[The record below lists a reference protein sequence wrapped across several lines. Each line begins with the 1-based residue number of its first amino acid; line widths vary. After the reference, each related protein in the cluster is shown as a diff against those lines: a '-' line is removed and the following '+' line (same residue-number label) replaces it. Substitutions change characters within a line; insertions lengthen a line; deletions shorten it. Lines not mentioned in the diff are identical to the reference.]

1 MAKYLGTY
9 YVLQATEHP
18 WRCLSQVDRCF
29 EVKRWSL
36 HPSSLRH
43 YPSTA
48 LMTRLWPYLQSM
60 EFKSDLLLSQIIF
73 LQGVNGALLVGKR
86 ACQSAV
92 VRGTAAGDL
101 RYIETPLRNITPS
114 PYEKK
119 KGTEQQH
126 KITSIPCWR
135 ACIYVYVHMI

>member
-1 MAKYLGTY
+1 
-9 YVLQATEHP
+9 
-18 WRCLSQVDRCF
+18 
-29 EVKRWSL
+29 
-36 HPSSLRH
+36 
-43 YPSTA
+43 
-48 LMTRLWPYLQSM
+48 M

-119 KGTEQQH
+119 KVLNNNIKLLLFHVGAH
-126 KITSIPCWR
+126 AYMYMSI
-135 ACIYVYVHMI
+135 